1 MPSSE
6 PMAPWP
12 MRPHLDHAGVE
23 KAVSAA
29 IAAPSVLNCQP
40 WRFRAHDGLIDLLA
54 APDYA
59 PAALDPNGREVFMSL
74 GAALFNL
81 RLAVEAQGCKASVQ
95 LMPSPLSRSLVA
107 RVRLGGA
114 TQLSAA
120 DRALC
125 EAIPK
130 RRSSRLPFSDDP
142 VSYEDVGHLQDA
154 ASIEGANLDP
164 ATGWH
169 RTAVVEALHDADQAQ
184 RDDSAIVSDV
194 RGLTLRRERSDVG
207 IPDASLGP
215 RPLDPSAPVRDLALG
230 QHLAGR
236 PAAEFE
242 TEGLL
247 AVLLTTG
254 DEPNDWLRAG
264 MALERVLLTATVRG
278 LAAGILS
285 HATEAIDLRQVVR
298 DPSSRWRH
306 PQIVVRFGY
315 GAGEMPPTPRRP
327 LGEVLDISWP
337 ESH

>member
-1 MPSSE
+1 MPSSQ
-6 PMAPWP
+6 PVAPWP
-12 MRPHLDHAGVE
+12 MRPHLDRAGVE
-23 KAVSAA
+23 AAVSAA

-54 APDYA
+54 APDFA
-59 PAALDPNGREVFMSL
+59 PEALDPTGREVFMSL
-74 GAALFNL
+74 GAALLNL
-81 RLAVEAQGCKASVQ
+81 RLGVEAQGCNASVQ
-95 LMPSPLSRSLVA
+95 LMPSPLNRSVVA

-125 EAIPK
+125 EAIPT
-130 RRSSRLPFSDDP
+130 RRSNRLPFSDEP
-142 VSYEDVGHLQDA
+142 VSFEDIGHLQDA
-154 ASIEGANLDP
+154 ASVEGANLDP

-184 RDDSAIVSDV
+184 RTDPAIVSDV
-194 RGLTLRRERSDVG
+194 RGLTLARDRSDVG
-207 IPDASLGP
+207 IPAASLGP
-215 RPLDPSAPVRDLALG
+215 RPLDPSAPVRDMALG

-242 TEGLL
+242 TAGLL

-278 LAAGILS
+278 LSAGILS

-306 PQIVVRFGY
+306 PQIVLRFGY

-327 LGEVLDISWP
+327 LNEVLEINWP
-337 ESH
+337 AAD

>member
-6 PMAPWP
+6 SVPPWP
-12 MRPHLDHAGVE
+12 MHPHLDRAGVE
-23 KAVSAA
+23 AAVSAA

-74 GAALFNL
+74 GAALLNL
-81 RLAVEAQGCKASVQ
+81 RFAIEAQGCKTSVQ
-95 LMPSPLSRSLVA
+95 LMPSPLNPTIVA

-114 TQLSAA
+114 TQVSAA

-125 EAIPK
+125 EVIPI
-130 RRSSRLPFSDDP
+130 RRSSRLPFTNEP

-154 ASIEGANLDP
+154 AAVEGANLDP

-184 RDDSAIVSDV
+184 RTDPAIVSDV
-194 RGLTLRRERSDVG
+194 RALTLARERSDVG
-207 IPDASLGP
+207 IPEASLGP
-215 RPLDPSAPVRDLALG
+215 RPLDPSAPVRDMALG

-242 TEGLL
+242 DAGLL

-254 DEPNDWLRAG
+254 DEPHDWLRAG

-278 LAAGILS
+278 LSAGILS

-306 PQIVVRFGY
+306 PQIVLRFGY

-327 LGEVLDISWP
+327 LDEVLEISWP
-337 ESH
+337 AAD